1 MRITEWDA
9 AINRCAPAALNRGTH
24 RKETPMTR
32 RTIHDRA
39 PRALPRLALLLA
51 LAAASGCAT
60 STGGAV
66 VTPWGAAGLHR
77 FDGGV
82 ERLTTAREAP
92 LPTLDNP
99 LLSRSGLAA
108 NP

>member
-1 MRITEWDA
+1 
-9 AINRCAPAALNRGTH
+9 
-24 RKETPMTR
+24 MTR
-32 RTIHDRA
+32 RTIHDRGI
-39 PRALPRLALLLA
+39 RALPRLALLIA
-51 LAAASGCAT
+51 LAGASGCAT

-66 VTPWGAAGLHR
+66 VTPWGAAGLYR

-82 ERLTTAREAP
+82 ERISAARQAP

-99 LLSRSGLAA
+99 RLSRSGLAA

>member
-1 MRITEWDA
+1 
-9 AINRCAPAALNRGTH
+9 
-24 RKETPMTR
+24 MTR
-32 RTIHDRA
+32 SKTDDREI
-39 PRALPRLALLLA
+39 RALPCLALM
-51 LAAASGCAT
+51 LAAACASGCAT

-66 VTPWGAAGLHR
+66 VTPWGAAGLYR
-77 FDGGV
+77 FDGGI
-82 ERLTTAREAP
+82 ERVSAAREAP